1 MKQLDQ
7 TSAVVLVAEQLSAS
21 LVRRAVL
28 ATLSYLSEEVRA
40 TKLTIPF
47 LPARSP
53 CTSD

>member
-1 MKQLDQ
+1 MQELDQ

-28 ATLSYLSEEVRA
+28 AALSYSSEEVKASR
-40 TKLTIPF
+40 LTALF
-47 LPARSP
+47 LPAKSP